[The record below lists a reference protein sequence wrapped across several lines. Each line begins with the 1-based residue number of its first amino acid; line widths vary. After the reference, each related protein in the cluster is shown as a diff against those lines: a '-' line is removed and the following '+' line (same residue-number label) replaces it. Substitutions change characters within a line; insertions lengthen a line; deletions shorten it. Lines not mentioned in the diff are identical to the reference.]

1 MSLDEMQNQVEDEF
15 DFSAE
20 EIWGDSKKPKEKTQ
34 FLGMTPGQRF
44 VLAILLF
51 LTTVII
57 SVLCLLVAGKIALPF

>member
-1 MSLDEMQNQVEDEF
+1 MSLDDMQNQVEDEF

-20 EIWGDSKKPKEKTQ
+20 DVWGEIKEKPKSE

-44 VLAILLF
+44 VLSLLLF
-51 LTTVII
+51 LTTAII